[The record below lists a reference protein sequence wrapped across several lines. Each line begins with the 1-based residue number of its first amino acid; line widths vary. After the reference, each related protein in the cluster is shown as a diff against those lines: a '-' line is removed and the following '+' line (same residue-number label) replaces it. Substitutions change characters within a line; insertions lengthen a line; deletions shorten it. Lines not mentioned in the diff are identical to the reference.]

1 MTPEPKARKGL
12 ATRAVHAGVSPAQHL
27 GAASPPIY
35 QTTTFVATDTADLEA
50 INRGEKRGFVYTRQ
64 RNPTIMAAEERL
76 AALEE
81 AESVVLFGS
90 GMAAIDAAV
99 SAVTSAG
106 DEIISIADIYG
117 GTYRLFSDILPTR
130 GVTVNWCD
138 SLDASA
144 IEHLITPKTRAIYVE
159 SPTNPLVRI
168 VDLTA
173 VAALA
178 KAKGVALLVDSTL
191 GGPMNQRPLQ
201 FGADL
206 VIHSGSKY
214 LNGHGDLIVGA
225 VAGPRKMTRRVR
237 QLQQS
242 VGAIMDPFGAW
253 LFLRGMATYPLRMAQ
268 HNATGLAVATFLAG
282 HPSVSG
288 VHYPGLA
295 THPQHALAQRQM
307 SGFGGLLAFTVA
319 GDGAAARRVVD
330 GCRLCGIGPSIGGIE
345 SLISQPANTSH
356 YGMPPSQRLERGIT
370 DNLIRLSVGIETT
383 QDVID
388 DLNQALKNV

>member
-1 MTPEPKARKGL
+1 MTSASIARKGL
-12 ATRAVHAGVSPAQHL
+12 ATRAVHAGVSPAHHL

-90 GMAAIDAAV
+90 GMAAIEAAV
-99 SAVTSAG
+99 SSVTRAG

-117 GTYRLFSDILPTR
+117 GTYRFFSDILPAR

-144 IEHLITPKTRAIYVE
+144 IERLITPRTKAIYVE
-159 SPTNPLVRI
+159 SPTNPLVQI
-168 VDLTA
+168 VDLAA
-173 VAALA
+173 VAVVA
-178 KAKGVALLVDSTL
+178 KEKGVALLVDSTL

-201 FGADL
+201 LGADL

-225 VAGPRKMTRRVR
+225 VAGLRKMTRPVR

-242 VGAIMDPFGAW
+242 VGAIIDPFGAW

-268 HNATGLAVATFLAG
+268 HNATGLAVATYLAD
-282 HPSVSG
+282 HAHVSS

-295 THPQHALAQRQM
+295 THPHHALAQRQM
-307 SGFGGLLAFTVA
+307 SGFGGLLSFTVA

-330 GCRLCGIGPSIGGIE
+330 GCRLCGIGPSIGGVE

-356 YGMPPSQRLERGIT
+356 YSMPESKRMELGIT

-388 DLNQALKNV
+388 DLKQALENV